1 MKYYLIA
8 GEASGDLHGSN
19 LMLEIKKKDADA
31 KFRFFGGDLMK
42 KAGGELVKHYREM
55 AFMGIVNVLLNLRT
69 INRNLEF
76 SKKDILQFQPDVLI
90 LIDYPGFNLRI
101 AEFAKKHNIKVFYY
115 ISPKIWAWKEY
126 RVKKIRAVVDEMF
139 TILPFETE
147 FYKKHG
153 IDVHYVGNPLL
164 DSIAAFRKKALSKT
178 EFLKKNNL
186 EERPI
191 VALLAGSRAQE
202 IKRTLPLMV
211 KIAKFYPGF
220 QFVVAGVKSI
230 DDELYHRF
238 LGQSDV
244 KIIYDQ
250 TYDLQNNAHTALVA
264 SGTAALET
272 ALFDVPQ
279 TVIYK
284 VEGGWLVDVI
294 MRNFVFN
301 MAGVSLPNII
311 MDREIVREY
320 IQVKMTLKNI
330 KNEMQKLLFDNRY
343 REKIRND
350 YLRLKEK
357 MGDPGCSKRAA
368 QKMTQLLSNLKP
380 ETCNLK
386 PATRANSK
394 PGTRNLKLET

>member
-19 LMLEIKKKDADA
+19 LMLEIKKEDADA
-31 KFRFFGGDLMK
+31 KFRFFGGGLME

-55 AFMGIVNVLLNLRT
+55 AFMGIVNVVLNLRT

-101 AEFAKKHNIKVFYY
+101 AEFAKKHHLKVFYY

-126 RVKKIRAVVDEMF
+126 RVKKIRAFVDEMF

-153 IDVHYVGNPLL
+153 MDVHYVGNPLL
-164 DSIAAFRKKALSKT
+164 DSIAVFRKKALSKS
-178 EFLKKNNL
+178 EFLKNNNL
-186 EERPI
+186 DERPI
-191 VALLAGSRAQE
+191 VALLAGSRVQE
-202 IKRTLPLMV
+202 VKKTLPLMV
-211 KIAKFYPGF
+211 RIAKFYPEF
-220 QFVVAGVKSI
+220 QFVVAGVKTI
-230 DDELYHRF
+230 DKKLYHSF
-238 LGQSDV
+238 LGESGI
-244 KIIYDQ
+244 KIIFDQ
-250 TYDLQNNAHTALVA
+250 TYDLLNNAHTALVA

-272 ALFDVPQ
+272 ALFNVPQ

-284 VEGGWLVDVI
+284 VEGGWIIDFI

-311 MDREIVREY
+311 MNREIVREY
-320 IQVKMTLKNI
+320 IQVKMTLKNV
-330 KNEMQKLLFDNRY
+330 KNEMDKLLYNKQY
-343 REKIRND
+343 RNKILKDYSRLEK
-350 YLRLKEK
+350 L
-357 MGDPGCSKRAA
+357 MGEPGCSKRAA
-368 QKMTQLLSNLKP
+368 KKMTEILK
-380 ETCNLK
+380 
-386 PATRANSK
+386 S
-394 PGTRNLKLET
+394 